1 MKRLLACAVLVL
13 NLSPATAAQSDAL
26 VVTVNGTPIT
36 VDEVAIECDNR
47 INASAAR
54 EAAHGLALEE
64 SSRQLAR
71 DTIRAEVVAA
81 LIERALIAQQLT
93 ADEIAITDAEVDAA
107 FEAKAAAM
115 GQTPAEARRQIES
128 QGRTLQAVKNR
139 IRHNILGIERLYLK
153 HAQHQD
159 AMTEAEARK
168 LYDEYP
174 GEFDVEER
182 RRASHILIRVAH
194 SGSNNPADK
203 AAKSK
208 ARERAEHL
216 LARVNA
222 GEDFAA
228 LAAAHSDDV
237 QTAAQGGDR
246 GFSPR
251 GIIVDESTDPFGNA
265 AFALASIGDT
275 TGVVES
281 PDGFHIIKLTGLE
294 PARRQSFDEVK
305 QRLIDD
311 FRYRE
316 IGRFWEEFSAEL
328 HASARIEYAPAETE
342 RQAAAKKRQ
351 EEFNAYVENLIAK
364 EEPQAVTGPNQVATT
379 PTEPAPETL
388 GVPTNLIPASR

>member
-1 MKRLLACAVLVL
+1 MMRLLAGAVLAL
-13 NLSPATAAQSDAL
+13 LLSSPAAAARDNDDL

-36 VDEVAIECDNR
+36 VEQVTAECDNR
-47 INASAAR
+47 INANAAR

-81 LIERALIAQQLT
+81 LIERALIAQQLV
-93 ADEIAITDAEVDAA
+93 ADGIEIADVEVDAA

-115 GQTPAEARRQIES
+115 GQTPEEARRQIAA
-128 QGRTLQAVKNR
+128 QGRTLQAIKNR
-139 IRHNILGIERLYLK
+139 IRHNILGVERLYLK

-159 AMTEAEARK
+159 VMTEAEARK

-182 RRASHILIRVAH
+182 RRVSHILIRVA
-194 SGSNNPADK
+194 ADADE
-203 AAKSK
+203 AAKTK
-208 ARERAEHL
+208 ARERAERF

-228 LAAAHSDDV
+228 FAAAHSDDAT
-237 QTAAQGGDR
+237 TAAQGGDR

-251 GIIVDESTDPFGNA
+251 GIIVDENTDPFGNA
-265 AFALASIGDT
+265 AFALGKVGDVSS
-275 TGVVES
+275 VVES

-294 PARRQSFDEVK
+294 PARRQPFDEVK

-311 FRYRE
+311 YRYRE
-316 IGRFWEEFSAEL
+316 IGSFWEDFSSKLQATAKLEW
-328 HASARIEYAPAETE
+328 SPAESE

-364 EEPQAVTGPNQVATT
+364 EKPQAVTGADQIATT
-379 PTEPAPETL
+379 PTDPAPESL
-388 GVPTNLIPASR
+388 GVPTDLIPASR